1 MREVD
6 SMSMDEEEDVGINT
20 IVDIVVESEK
30 RGREEGEEEEEDGL
44 LIIKEATA
52 FTQRKCGTKRR
63 Q

>member
-30 RGREEGEEEEEDGL
+30 RGREEGEEEEDGI

>member
-30 RGREEGEEEEEDGL
+30 RGRDEGEEEEDGI

>member
-30 RGREEGEEEEEDGL
+30 RGREEGEEEEDGL